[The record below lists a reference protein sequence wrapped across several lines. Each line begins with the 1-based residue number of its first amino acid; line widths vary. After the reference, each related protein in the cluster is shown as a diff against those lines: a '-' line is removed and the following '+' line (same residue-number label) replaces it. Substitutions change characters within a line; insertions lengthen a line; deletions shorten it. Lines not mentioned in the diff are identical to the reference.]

1 KEQCMK
7 KTTKFALALLTA
19 ISVVGLATAAE
30 STLDQIKSSKTIRL
44 GYRDGSIP
52 FSFVGDDKQPR
63 GYSVDLCK
71 MVADDIAKQLK
82 LEKLDVQ
89 WVPVTA
95 QSRFDAL
102 KSKKI
107 DLECG
112 NSTQTISRRADF
124 DFSVM
129 TYVDGA
135 SLLFRKGEVPTS
147 ADHMAGQRIVVVSGT
162 TTEKALDAMGTSGK
176 LGAALVRVPDHGAA
190 LKALADKRATAYAAD
205 RTVLLTSALTSG
217 LDMEF
222 ELSAAQFTYE
232 PYGLMMRIDP
242 AFRLAVDRS
251 LARLYRTGEIS
262 PVFQRWFGALGK
274 PGEAIKVMFLLNGL
288 PE

>member
-1 KEQCMK
+1 MK
-7 KTTKFALALLTA
+7 KRTKFGLALLAA
-19 ISVVGLATAAE
+19 ISVVGVATAAE
-30 STLDQIKSSKTIRL
+30 STLDQIKNSKTIRL
-44 GYRDGSIP
+44 GYRDGSVP

-71 MVADDIAKQLK
+71 IVADDIAKQLK

-147 ADHMAGQRIVVVSGT
+147 SDHMAGQRIVVVSGT

-176 LGAALVRVPDHGAA
+176 LGAALVRVPDHAAA
-190 LKALADKRATAYAAD
+190 LKALVDKQATAYAAD

-217 LDMEF
+217 LNMEF
-222 ELSAAQFTYE
+222 ELSAMQFTYE

-262 PVFQRWFGALGK
+262 PVFQRWFGAIGK